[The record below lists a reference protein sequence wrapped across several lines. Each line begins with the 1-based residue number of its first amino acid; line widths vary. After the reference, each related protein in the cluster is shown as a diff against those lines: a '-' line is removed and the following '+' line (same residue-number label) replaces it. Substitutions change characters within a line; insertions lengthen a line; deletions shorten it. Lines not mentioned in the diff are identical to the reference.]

1 MLLNRKGRIYIAA
14 AILAAAG
21 IYVVATDAPT
31 RLAYPLKHRT
41 AIETAAIDYHL
52 PPSVVAAVVFEE
64 SRFDPKAESTS
75 GAIGLMQLMPETADW
90 VAQQSGVSFEA
101 LKDPEVNVMLGTWY
115 LDYLLRKYGDIRLA
129 LAAYNWGETNVDGWI
144 DREDPLASAEVVSS
158 IPIQETREYVQR
170 VLKTRMTYVDLY
182 GLQ

>member
-1 MLLNRKGRIYIAA
+1 MLLNQRGKIYVAA

-21 IYVVATDAPT
+21 IYVVVTDAPT
-31 RLAYPLKHRT
+31 RLAYPLKHRA
-41 AIETAAIDYHL
+41 AIETAATDYHL

-75 GAIGLMQLMPETADW
+75 GAIGLMQLIPETADW
-90 VAQQSGVSFEA
+90 VAQQSGVSFET
-101 LKDPEVNVMLGTWY
+101 LKDPEDNVMLGTWY

-144 DREDPLASAEVVSS
+144 DRENPLTSAQVVSS

-170 VLKTRMTYVDLY
+170 VLKTRSTYIDLY